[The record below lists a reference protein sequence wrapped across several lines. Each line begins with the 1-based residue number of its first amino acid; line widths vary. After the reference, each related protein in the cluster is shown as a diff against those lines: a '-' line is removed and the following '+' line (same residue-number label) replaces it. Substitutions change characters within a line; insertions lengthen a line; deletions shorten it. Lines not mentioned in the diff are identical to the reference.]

1 MDEVLPHLYVG
12 SLRDAMSR
20 EQLEAYRIEAVVSV
34 YDFGRDELGI
44 PDLKRMR
51 LKLADS
57 SAENVRDHF
66 SAVNSFIHYARMK
79 EQNVLVHCLAG
90 ASRSVCFVVAYDV
103 LSERERLKQE
113 FNSVDFDSLFLKDC
127 FHSNSLHLRHD
138 SITENTQ
145 TARNGLS
152 NEISCAQTS
161 AKGQMTSD
169 ELVFI
174 DE

>member
-1 MDEVLPHLYVG
+1 MRETETGVNLIRRWNEKFSGGMDEVLPHLYVG

-79 EQNVLVHCLAG
+79 EQVGC
-90 ASRSVCFVVAYDV
+90 
-103 LSERERLKQE
+103 
-113 FNSVDFDSLFLKDC
+113 
-127 FHSNSLHLRHD
+127 
-138 SITENTQ
+138 
-145 TARNGLS
+145 
-152 NEISCAQTS
+152 
-161 AKGQMTSD
+161 
-169 ELVFI
+169 
-174 DE
+174 